1 MPFTREQLR
10 DIFTYHAPNADQ
22 QVAYEK
28 LRNAAYD
35 FAVALVELTPPSAD
49 QSAALRKLRDC
60 VMTANASIA
69 LGGKF

>member
-1 MPFTREQLR
+1 MAFTREQLR
-10 DIFTYHAPNADQ
+10 DIFTYHAPSPDQ

-35 FAVALVELTPPSAD
+35 FSVALVELTPPSAD
-49 QSAALRKLRDC
+49 QTAALRLLRQA
-60 VMTANASIA
+60 VTTANQAIA